1 MKISITF
8 NTSLVSWVSHAIGA
22 LTHDFVC
29 EDRFETGAE
38 ELR

>member
-1 MKISITF
+1 MNMRKYIR
-8 NTSLVSWVSHAIGA
+8 LVACDSHAIGA

-29 EDRFETGAE
+29 EDRFEIGAE